1 MSAINY
7 SQKGKQN
14 MSTVNSVAASSY
26 ANFGARQKPVSS
38 QTTSSQPQAATAS
51 GTSISSGGAAYANYL
66 RMIEQQES
74 GRTLRQMA
82 LEDPNNPKWAK
93 SNDIDVNENML
104 AGDIG
109 GAISLAGTTPN
120 DPIKY
125 TCGDPVTAAS
135 QAYYE
140 KQAAIY
146 MSQLGELV
154 STEKAK
160 GTAPGQ
166 IFAAICDLQAKQ
178 PDAFRAI
185 MMWTPAAEPFSIEK
199 ASNPSGAPQQFLNAG
214 GQVVKT

>member
-1 MSAINY
+1 
-7 SQKGKQN
+7 

-38 QTTSSQPQAATAS
+38 QTASSQPQAATS
-51 GTSISSGGAAYANYL
+51 STSISSDGSAYADYL

-74 GRTLRQMA
+74 GRTMRQMA
-82 LEDPNNPKWAK
+82 LEDPNNPQWAI
-93 SNDIDVNENML
+93 SVDIAVRENML

>member
-1 MSAINY
+1 
-7 SQKGKQN
+7 
-14 MSTVNSVAASSY
+14 MSTISNVTATQSSILATTGKSAASQTATTQHQPA
-26 ANFGARQKPVSS
+26 AN
-38 QTTSSQPQAATAS
+38 TSSA
-51 GTSISSGGAAYANYL
+51 SISSGGAAYANYL

-74 GRTLRQMA
+74 GRTMRQMA
-82 LEDPNNPKWAK
+82 LEDPNNPQWAQAVDAAVK
-93 SNDIDVNENML
+93 ENML
-104 AGDIG
+104 GGSIG

-146 MSQLGELV
+146 MSELKELV
-154 STEKAK
+154 SMEKAK
-160 GTAPGQ
+160 GTAPGH
-166 IFAAICDLQAKQ
+166 IFAAIYDLQAKQ

-199 ASNPSGAPQQFLNAG
+199 ATNPTGAPQQFLNAG

>member
-1 MSAINY
+1 
-7 SQKGKQN
+7 
-14 MSTVNSVAASSY
+14 MSTVNIIAAMQSSIL
-26 ANFGARQKPVSS
+26 
-38 QTTSSQPQAATAS
+38 AATGKSSAPKIATAQAEPAANADS
-51 GTSISSGGAAYANYL
+51 ASISSGGAAYANYL

-74 GRTLRQMA
+74 GRTMRQMA
-82 LEDPNNPKWAK
+82 LEDPNNPQWAQAVDAAVK
-93 SNDIDVNENML
+93 ENML
-104 AGDIG
+104 GGSIG

-199 ASNPSGAPQQFLNAG
+199 ASNPTGAPEQYLNAG
-214 GQVVKT
+214 GQVVNSAA

>member
-1 MSAINY
+1 
-7 SQKGKQN
+7 
-14 MSTVNSVAASSY
+14 MSTVNFITAMQSSISATAVKFTTPQTATTQPQPAA
-26 ANFGARQKPVSS
+26 N
-38 QTTSSQPQAATAS
+38 TSSA
-51 GTSISSGGAAYANYL
+51 SISSGGAAYANYL

-74 GRTLRQMA
+74 GRTMRQMA
-82 LEDPNNPKWAK
+82 LEDPNNPQWAQAVDAAVK
-93 SNDIDVNENML
+93 ENML
-104 AGDIG
+104 GGSIG

-146 MSQLGELV
+146 MSELKELV
-154 STEKAK
+154 SMEKAK

-166 IFAAICDLQAKQ
+166 IFAAICDLQAEQ

>member
-1 MSAINY
+1 
-7 SQKGKQN
+7 

-26 ANFGARQKPVSS
+26 TNFGARQKPASS
-38 QTTSSQPQAATAS
+38 QTASSQPQAATAR
-51 GTSISSGGAAYANYL
+51 GTSISSAGSAYADYL
-66 RMIEQQES
+66 KAIEQQES

-82 LEDPNNPKWAK
+82 LEDPNNPHWAEAL
-93 SNDIDVNENML
+93 DVAVKENML
-104 AGDIG
+104 GGSIG

-146 MSQLGELV
+146 MSQLRELV

-166 IFAAICDLQAKQ
+166 IFAAICDLQAEQ

-199 ASNPSGAPQQFLNAG
+199 ATNPTGAPQQFLNAG

>member
-1 MSAINY
+1 
-7 SQKGKQN
+7 
-14 MSTVNSVAASSY
+14 MSTVSSVAASSY
-26 ANFGARQKPVSS
+26 TNFGARQKSISS
-38 QTTSSQPQAATAS
+38 QTTSSQPQAATS
-51 GTSISSGGAAYANYL
+51 STSISSAGEAYTNYL

-82 LEDPNNPKWAK
+82 LEDPNNPQWAK
-93 SNDIDVNENML
+93 SIDIAVKENML
-104 AGDIG
+104 GGSIG

-125 TCGDPVTAAS
+125 TCGDPVTVAS

-140 KQAAIY
+140 KQATIY
-146 MSQLGELV
+146 MGELKELV
-154 STEKAK
+154 SMEKAK
-160 GTAPGQ
+160 GTAPGH

-185 MMWTPAAEPFSIEK
+185 MMWAPAAPPNSIEN
-199 ASNPSGAPQQFLNAG
+199 ATNPTGAPQQFLNAG